1 MRKTFFVIM
10 LAAFTL
16 VVAACSS
23 SSEKKQDQGN
33 DEKAEVNAE
42 SASGFT
48 TYENKEYGF
57 SIAYPPIC
65 HPQNNDA
72 EMEKSFRGRLFIGES
87 AMLTGQCLV
96 KDDGTA
102 YSKDY
107 FDMQYEFAAATS
119 DGAKLAKNEKSDT
132 EFTVK
137 SANSE
142 MVYNQHVIFKN
153 GRLYRVDYTYPVSV
167 RDKHD
172 KYVDEVLASLKVK

>member
-1 MRKTFFVIM
+1 MRKKSVLII

-16 VVAACSS
+16 IGMACSCT
-23 SSEKKQDQGN
+23 SEKKQVQGN
-33 DEKAEVNAE
+33 EEKTEEKAET
-42 SASGFT
+42 ASGFT

-65 HPQNNDA
+65 SPQNDDA
-72 EMEKSFRGRLFIGES
+72 EMEKSFRGKLFIGES

-96 KDDGTA
+96 KEDGSA

-107 FDMQYEFAAATS
+107 FDIQYEFAAATS
-119 DGAKLAKNEKSDT
+119 DGAQLLKNEKSDT

-137 SANSE
+137 SANKE
-142 MVYNQHVIFKN
+142 MVYNMRVVFKN
-153 GRLYRVDYTYPVSV
+153 GRLYRVDYTYPIGV